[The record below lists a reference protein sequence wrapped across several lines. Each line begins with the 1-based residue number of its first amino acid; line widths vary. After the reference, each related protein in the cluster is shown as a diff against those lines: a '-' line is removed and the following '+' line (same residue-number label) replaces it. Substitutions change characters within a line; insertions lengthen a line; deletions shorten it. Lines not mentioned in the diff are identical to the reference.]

1 MSKINPVPIGELLGA
16 LYQKFP
22 PYQILSDLLQ
32 AQIAT
37 AIASARIERNMN
49 QKQFAE
55 FMEVTQSQVSKWEN
69 GDSNFTIEKLCQ
81 IADKLDM
88 ELSVTL
94 RNRRPRINKIKD
106 NVVYLSFSSTAS
118 STASPWSS
126 GRGYISEDE
135 LKEM

>member
-1 MSKINPVPIGELLGA
+1 MPKIKPVPIGELLGA
-16 LYQKFP
+16 LYQEFP

-37 AIASARIERNMN
+37 AISTARIERNMN

-69 GDSNFTIEKLCQ
+69 GDFNFTIEKLCQ
-81 IADKLDM
+81 IADKLDL
-88 ELSVTL
+88 ECNVTL
-94 RNRRPRINKIKD
+94 RNRRPRVSKTEE
-106 NVVYLSFSSTAS
+106 NVVYLAFSSA
-118 STASPWSS
+118 ASPWAS
-126 GRGYISEDE
+126 GCGYSSEDE

>member
-1 MSKINPVPIGELLGA
+1 MPKIKSVPIGELLGA
-16 LYQKFP
+16 LYQEFP

-37 AIASARIERNMN
+37 AISTARIERNMN

-69 GDSNFTIEKLCQ
+69 GDFNFTIEKLCQ
-81 IADKLDM
+81 IADKLDL
-88 ELSVTL
+88 ECSVTL
-94 RNRRPRINKIKD
+94 RNRRPRISQTED
-106 NVVYLSFSSTAS
+106 NIVYVAFSSA
-118 STASPWSS
+118 ASPWSS
-126 GRGYISEDE
+126 GRGYSSEDE